1 MASVKI
7 RTSEE
12 LIRKLEK
19 LSGEQTDEAAKR
31 AVYVGAGFMA
41 EKVKESLRGV
51 VSEKATGDLEKSLGI
66 TPIKLNRDGDWAA
79 KIGFSGYDRKG
90 TSNILKARILESG
103 SSKQRKRPFVS
114 PAVKRWKAETEKRMA
129 QEAETSIDKRLEG

>member
-19 LSGEQTDEAAKR
+19 LSGGQADEVAKR

-41 EKVKESLRGV
+41 EKVKESLRSV

-90 TSNILKARILESG
+90 TS
-103 SSKQRKRPFVS
+103 
-114 PAVKRWKAETEKRMA
+114 
-129 QEAETSIDKRLEG
+129 

>member
-19 LSGEQTDEAAKR
+19 LSGEQADEVAKR

-79 KIGFSGYDRKG
+79 KIGFHGYDRKG
-90 TSNILKARILESG
+90 VSNILKARILESG
-103 SSKQRKRPFVS
+103 SSKQRKRPFFS
-114 PAVKRWKAETEKRMA
+114 PAVKKYRKIAEERMKN
-129 QEAETSIDKRLEG
+129 EAEMTIEKYLEG

>member
-19 LSGEQTDEAAKR
+19 LSGEQADEVAKR

-114 PAVKRWKAETEKRMA
+114 TALKRYRKIA
-129 QEAETSIDKRLEG
+129 QERMKNEAEITIDKILEG

>member
-19 LSGEQTDEAAKR
+19 LSGEQADEVAKR

-66 TPIKLNRDGDWAA
+66 TAIKLNRDGDWAA

-90 TSNILKARILESG
+90 TSNILKARLLESG
-103 SSKQRKRPFVS
+103 SSKQRKRPFGS

-129 QEAETSIDKRLEG
+129 QEAETSIVKILEG

>member
-19 LSGEQTDEAAKR
+19 LSGEQADEVAKR

-66 TPIKLNRDGDWAA
+66 TAIKLNRDGDWAA

-114 PAVKRWKAETEKRMA
+114 PAAKRWKAETEKRMA
-129 QEAETSIDKRLEG
+129 QEAETSIDKILEG